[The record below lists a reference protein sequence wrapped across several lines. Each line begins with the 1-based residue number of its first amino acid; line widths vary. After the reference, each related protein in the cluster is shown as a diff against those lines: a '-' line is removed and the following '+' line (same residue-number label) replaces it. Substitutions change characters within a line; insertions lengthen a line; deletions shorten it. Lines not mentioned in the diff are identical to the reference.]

1 MDGQDWTPVVVR
13 SSTKVSK
20 GQGKGIEVS
29 AAVKAQRK
37 LESSDITV
45 PKYLS
50 IESVQKIQEYRRL
63 TSKTQVQLDQAL
75 AFPAKTMNGLESRRL
90 TPSSQQLS
98 KLRRLVPGL
107 NLD

>member
-1 MDGQDWTPVVVR
+1 MDGQDWTPVILR
-13 SSTKVSK
+13 SKAQSQRT
-20 GQGKGIEVS
+20 GTGPEVS

-37 LESSDITV
+37 LDTPDIVV
-45 PKYLS
+45 PKYLT

-98 KLRRLVPGL
+98 KLRRLIPGL
-107 NLD
+107 VLA

>member
-1 MDGQDWTPVVVR
+1 MDGQDWNPVILKATTR
-13 SSTKVSK
+13 TKAKAS
-20 GQGKGIEVS
+20 GPEVS
-29 AAVKAQRK
+29 ATVKAQRK
-37 LESSDITV
+37 LDTSDIVV
-45 PKYLS
+45 PQYLT

-90 TPSSQQLS
+90 TPSPQQLS

-107 NLD
+107 VLA

>member
-1 MDGQDWTPVVVR
+1 MDGQDWTPVILR
-13 SSTKVSK
+13 SSTKTSQ
-20 GQGKGIEVS
+20 GQRTGPEVS

-37 LESSDITV
+37 LDTPDIVV
-45 PKYLS
+45 PKFLT

-98 KLRRLVPGL
+98 KLKRLIPGL
-107 NLD
+107 TLV

>member
-1 MDGQDWTPVVVR
+1 MDGQDWNPVILT
-13 SSTKVSK
+13 STSHTKAKTS
-20 GQGKGIEVS
+20 GPEVS
-29 AAVKAQRK
+29 ATVKAQRK
-37 LESSDITV
+37 LDTPDIVV
-45 PKYLS
+45 PKYLTLD
-50 IESVQKIQEYRRL
+50 SVQKIQEYRRL

-107 NLD
+107 ALA